1 MKKYLKNI
9 VLKFMKLTLIFYKH
23 DEKKIKTDENWY
35 NCILFRVDVYFSEY
49 NLAVE
54 IDEKGHTD

>member
-1 MKKYLKNI
+1 
-9 VLKFMKLTLIFYKH
+9 MKLTLIFYKH

-54 IDEKGHTD
+54 IYEKGHTD